1 MYRTGLGY
9 DLHKLVEGRKYVLGG
24 VEIDFPL
31 GFLGHSDGDVLLHAM
46 IDAILGACAKRD
58 IGYHFPDTSP
68 DYKGISSLAMLKDTV
83 AIMKDAGYQVVNIDS
98 VIIAETPKL
107 SPYVPKMIQNV
118 SQVLEV
124 EPDCISIK
132 PKTNENVG
140 EIGAG
145 KAVSSFCTV
154 LLKKTDSNKK

>member
-9 DLHKLVEGRKYVLGG
+9 DLHKLVEGRTYVLGG

-31 GFLGHSDGDVLLHAM
+31 GFLGYSDGDVLAHAI

-58 IGYHFPDTSP
+58 IGYHFPESAP
-68 DYKGISSLAMLKDTV
+68 EFKGISSIILLEKTRNIMLQTGFE
-83 AIMKDAGYQVVNIDS
+83 ICNLDS

-107 SPYVPKMIQNV
+107 SPYIPKIV
-118 SQVLEV
+118 SNISEVLKI
-124 EPDCISIK
+124 DSDRINIK
-132 PKTNENVG
+132 AKTNEGVG
-140 EIGAG
+140 YIGEG

-154 LLKKTDSNKK
+154 LLKKVNLE